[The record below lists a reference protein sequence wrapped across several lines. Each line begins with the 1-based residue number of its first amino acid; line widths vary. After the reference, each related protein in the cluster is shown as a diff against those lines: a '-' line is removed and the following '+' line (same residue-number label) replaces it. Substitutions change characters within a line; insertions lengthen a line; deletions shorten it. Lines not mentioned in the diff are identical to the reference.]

1 MWLALIPAE
10 TMFSSFYINP
20 RIVSLLKNYF
30 TGERGMNRWST
41 ENLKGNGT
49 LLCVRAQLFQLCP
62 TLWYPTDCSSPGSSV
77 HGILQA
83 RILGWVAMPS
93 SRWSSWPRY
102 WTHVSC
108 IAGRFFT
115 AESPGKPQNTS
126 VWYTNDVNVHLLKLH
141 YIRRTQR
148 VNPNI
153 NCGLRAIIM
162 CLYWFTDCNTGTS
175 VLGDV
180 DRKGGCPCSGH
191 GYKVRGI
198 FCSVLL

>member
-83 RILGWVAMPS
+83 RILGWVAIS
-93 SRWSSWPRY
+93 FSK
-102 WTHVSC
+102 
-108 IAGRFFT
+108 G
-115 AESPGKPQNTS
+115 ESPDT
-126 VWYTNDVNVHLLKLH
+126 YLKLLIQTSGGIPLYFLQVLRIWVKIFPVIVQFH
-141 YIRRTQR
+141 HFLFTNIRRR
-148 VNPNI
+148 
-153 NCGLRAIIM
+153 LMIIIKN
-162 CLYWFTDCNTGTS
+162 FNSNTE
-175 VLGDV
+175 
-180 DRKGGCPCSGH
+180 
-191 GYKVRGI
+191 
-198 FCSVLL
+198 